1 MENKGNWRVCYIEDT
16 LTIPQKLKWV
26 TNQIGCRNKIF
37 ILKHLWLQILKQ
49 LKWYKRLT
57 WPHKASNQI
66 NAWIKKHKTHNKK
79 AMAKQNKTVQMNVS
93 NSISRILVNMPYL
106 QNLNS
111 FFFSFLISKGYDDFF
126 LPTWKCIHLLNK

>member
-111 FFFSFLISKGYDDFF
+111 FFQVASRECQIRNVFF
-126 LPTWKCIHLLNK
+126 FDI